1 MVICYLGIGS
11 NLGNRRRHIKLAIQ
25 KLKKLKDTKV
35 IKVSRLYETNP
46 VGGPASQGKFLNAAL
61 KIKTTLPP
69 LNLLKSIQKIEQELG
84 RIKTVRYGP
93 RTIDLDILFYGKRVI
108 RRKELKIPH
117 QRVFQRQFVMRP
129 LLEVLW
135 KLLEA

>member
-1 MVICYLGIGS
+1 MAICYLGIGS
-11 NLGNRRRHIKLAIQ
+11 NLQDRRRHIKLAIQ

-46 VGGPASQGKFLNAAL
+46 VGGPAGQGKFLNAAL

-69 LNLLKSIQKIEQELG
+69 LNLLKSIQRIEQELG
-84 RIKTVRYGP
+84 RIKTLRYGP

-108 RRKELKIPH
+108 RRRELKIPH
-117 QRVFQRQFVMRP
+117 PEVFRRQFVMRP
-129 LLEVLW
+129 LLEAL
-135 KLLEA
+135 